1 MPKKAKNILYYEA
14 VGRRKAAVA
23 RVRLYIAGKDKTATV
38 NGTKLKQGDILVNKQ
53 PIDRM
58 FPSLQ
63 EKAQYLAP
71 FKMTQTE
78 ERFVTTILVAGGG
91 KNGQLDAIIHGLAR
105 ALEKTNKEEL
115 RPILKKAGLMK
126 RDPRARERRKV
137 GTGGKARR
145 VKQSPKR

>member
-53 PIDRM
+53 PIDKM